1 MKKNISIAQEMQMTF
16 YCKLVHKGYVQD
28 SFYRDGDSVR
38 DIIEGLSLFV
48 WPEGQ
53 WIVVRADEDED
64 Y

>member
-1 MKKNISIAQEMQMTF
+1 MTF